1 MSKQKAKPA
10 NAPAEESK
18 PVTAPANVASFAES
32 QRENAPEESA
42 DDLARKALAGTE
54 TNDNGEQVSTDT
66 PAQSKPA
73 QEQNASGIRDK
84 AGELFNPE
92 LHAVKADGSPSYA
105 KSGVFR
111 RKRGTGSRVSVPVA
125 NALPPD
131 EARRIAEANAQAA
144 EEQKRRKAMIA
155 ASGIAEIIFK
165 SGYMLGG
172 DEWLPI
178 KNEEKQIDER
188 RDMTTAWA
196 EYCYARGVEDIPPG
210 MLVAFVVSAYALP
223 RFAAPETQKRLGRF
237 ATFIKRGKLWFEN
250 WRLTRGSKKNA
261 ARVANGNDGEREN
274 DSRESGRTGANAE

>member
-10 NAPAEESK
+10 NAPAEESSK
-18 PVTAPANVASFAES
+18 PVSAPANVASFAES

-54 TNDNGEQVSTDT
+54 NNENAESISTDT
-66 PAQSKPA
+66 PAQNKPA
-73 QEQNASGIRDK
+73 QSGAGEIRDK

-111 RKRGTGSRVSVPVA
+111 RKRGTGSRVTIPAA
-125 NALPPD
+125 NAIPPD

-144 EEQKRRKAMIA
+144 EEQKRRRAMIA
-155 ASGIAEIIFK
+155 AQGISEIIFK

-188 RDMTTAWA
+188 RDMHTAWA

-223 RFAAPETQKRLGRF
+223 RFAAPETQKRLGTF
-237 ATFIKRGKLWFEN
+237 ATFVKRGKLWFEN
-250 WRLTRGSKKNA
+250 WRLSRGSKKNA
-261 ARVANGNDGEREN
+261 ARITNGNDGEREN
-274 DSRESGRTGANAE
+274 DSRESNRAGANAE